1 MMFNLSKGILRQII
15 ERKSVNGQARSI
27 TFSNTTESK
36 SLLNLSSNSKPV
48 IVEITDM
55 SYFEDEKI
63 VGINMFDGETTV
75 NAVLDTNKWLDLDD
89 EFIKKNQID
98 LTIQHQK
105 MCDHTENKLSNSIKF
120 SIGTIILMLQYSFND
135 VEVVEENNIIND
147 VLLLIDYYII
157 GAKTPE
163 KKNEFVSNS
172 TEHNTF
178 IQTHSISMLS
188 EDIKH
193 SKWTIK
199 AILTKRTSVRE
210 FTNQFTSAYGKLI
223 RIQLKDITGC
233 IEAFAFNADIKNLP
247 ELELGKLYYVSGL
260 GGLKKSKVTRIAWQE
275 DNPVKIEIAITNST
289 VFSEIN
295 EFNECGE
302 ENITKSTPNSQFALN
317 DMLKATIFDNHNNF
331 ENFKEKCENFDSN
344 DYELNF
350 KSKRIKSDDQQESF
364 YQNKKNSNLIPIEK
378 LFFQEEGSSLNI
390 IAIISNVSQTCK
402 NIKPRS
408 SNFEIA
414 LRNFKIIDE
423 SKKEIPVA
431 LWGKQATDFKLKVG
445 TVIMLTNCKLTNFN
459 GVSLS
464 IQRETGLLEILPE
477 FEIEYAEKLRN
488 WYSLNLN

>member
-163 KKNEFVSNS
+163 KK
-172 TEHNTF
+172 
-178 IQTHSISMLS
+178 
-188 EDIKH
+188 
-193 SKWTIK
+193 
-199 AILTKRTSVRE
+199 
-210 FTNQFTSAYGKLI
+210 
-223 RIQLKDITGC
+223 
-233 IEAFAFNADIKNLP
+233 
-247 ELELGKLYYVSGL
+247 
-260 GGLKKSKVTRIAWQE
+260 
-275 DNPVKIEIAITNST
+275 
-289 VFSEIN
+289 
-295 EFNECGE
+295 
-302 ENITKSTPNSQFALN
+302 
-317 DMLKATIFDNHNNF
+317 
-331 ENFKEKCENFDSN
+331 
-344 DYELNF
+344 
-350 KSKRIKSDDQQESF
+350 KRI
-364 YQNKKNSNLIPIEK
+364 
-378 LFFQEEGSSLNI
+378 
-390 IAIISNVSQTCK
+390 C
-402 NIKPRS
+402 
-408 SNFEIA
+408 
-414 LRNFKIIDE
+414 FK
-423 SKKEIPVA
+423 
-431 LWGKQATDFKLKVG
+431 
-445 TVIMLTNCKLTNFN
+445 
-459 GVSLS
+459 
-464 IQRETGLLEILPE
+464 
-477 FEIEYAEKLRN
+477 
-488 WYSLNLN
+488 